1 MSDKKKKA
9 NKPFRPK
16 ARRPRGFE
24 DRSADILRAERR
36 LINAAFSV
44 YDMHGFE
51 PLQTPAFEF
60 ADALGKFLPDEDRPN
75 VGVFALQDDDEQWM
89 SLRYDL
95 TAPLARYV
103 AENYDGLAKPYRRY
117 QAGSVFRNEKPGPGR
132 FREFTQCDADSV
144 GAAGPAADAE
154 MIMLAAE
161 VMRAAGLKDGQYA
174 VRVNNRKLLDGILE
188 SAGVPNTD
196 EGALQRLQV
205 LRAIDKLER
214 LGISGVEALLGEG
227 RKDESGDYTD
237 GAGLPVSGIKA
248 VLKFMT
254 CTEGVESVKGIEDRY
269 QTIQVLEKL
278 MGQSE
283 RGLEGVKELSVI
295 DSILTATGFG
305 PDRVSFDTSIVRG
318 LGYYTGP
325 VFEVELLAD
334 IRDKKGR
341 PVRIGSIGGGG
352 RYDDLV
358 SRFRGQTVPATGFSF
373 GVSRFLT
380 ALERMEALETSVQPP
395 VIICAFD
402 RDLMGEYFKMAAE
415 LRAANIRA
423 EVFIGSGNVTKQM
436 KYADRRNAQIA
447 ILMGSDEMEKGE
459 VTLKDL
465 YLGAEAA
472 KAIQSNEEWK
482 SARPAQDT
490 VAKAQLVN
498 AVKAMLG
505 AGGMSPKK

>member
-1 MSDKKKKA
+1 MSKK

-24 DRSADILRAERR
+24 DKPASLLRAERR
-36 LINAAFSV
+36 LIDAAFSV

-51 PLQTPAFEF
+51 PLQTPAFEY

-75 VGVFALQDDDEQWM
+75 VGVFALQDDDEQWL

-95 TAPLARYV
+95 TAPLARFV

-117 QAGSVFRNEKPGPGR
+117 QAGSVYRNEKPGPGR
-132 FREFTQCDADSV
+132 FREFVQCDADSV

-188 SAGVPNTD
+188 SSGVPNTQD
-196 EGALQRLQV
+196 GALQRLQV
-205 LRAIDKLER
+205 LRAIDKLDR
-214 LGISGVEALLGEG
+214 LGPDGVEALLGEG

-237 GAGLPVSGIKA
+237 GAKLNKDGIKA
-248 VLKFMT
+248 VLGFT
-254 CTEGVESVKGIEDRY
+254 TASDTDRGK
-269 QTIQVLEKL
+269 TITTLEKL
-278 MGQSE
+278 VGASE
-283 RGLEGVKELSVI
+283 RGQEGCLELATIDRILS
-295 DSILTATGFG
+295 ATGFDN
-305 PDRVSFDTSIVRG
+305 DRVSFDTSIVRG

-325 VFEVELLAD
+325 VFEAELLAD

-358 SRFRGQTVPATGFSF
+358 SRFRGQAVPATGFSF
-373 GVSRFLT
+373 GVSRFLS
-380 ALERMEALETSVQPP
+380 ALERMDAIEQSVKPP
-395 VIICAFD
+395 VVICAFD
-402 RDLMGEYFKMAAE
+402 RNLMNEYFMMAAE
-415 LRAANIRA
+415 LRQAGIRA
-423 EVFIGSGNVTKQM
+423 EVFVGSGNITKQM
-436 KYADRRNAQIA
+436 KYADRRKAQITV
-447 ILMGSDEMEKGE
+447 LMGEDELAKNE

-472 KAIQSNEEWK
+472 KAIESNEEWK
-482 SARPAQDT
+482 SSRPAQKT
-490 VAKAQLVN
+490 IAREQFVK
-498 AVKAMLG
+498 AVKNML
-505 AGGMSPKK
+505 S

>member
-1 MSDKKKKA
+1 MSKKK

-24 DRSADILRAERR
+24 DKPAELLRAERK
-36 LINAAFSV
+36 LIDAAFSV
-44 YDMHGFE
+44 YDMNGFE

-75 VGVFALQDDDEQWM
+75 VGVFALQDDDEQWL

-95 TAPLARYV
+95 TAPLARFV
-103 AENYDGLAKPYRRY
+103 AENYDALAKPYRRY
-117 QAGSVFRNEKPGPGR
+117 QAGSVYRNEKPGPGR
-132 FREFTQCDADSV
+132 FREFVQCDADSV

-174 VRVNNRKLLDGILE
+174 IRVNNRKLLDGILE
-188 SAGVPNTD
+188 SADVPNTG
-196 EGALQRLQV
+196 EGEVTRLRV
-205 LRAIDKLER
+205 LRAIDKLDR
-214 LGISGVEALLGEG
+214 LGPDGVEMLLKLG
-227 RKDESGDYTD
+227 RLDESGDH
-237 GAGLPVSGIKA
+237 
-248 VLKFMT
+248 
-254 CTEGVESVKGIEDRY
+254 TEGANLNNEGVDKVMKFITQSTQNRTESII
-269 QTIQVLEKL
+269 TLEKIV
-278 MGQSE
+278 GAST
-283 RGLEGVKELSVI
+283 RGLEGCRELAEI
-295 DSILTATGFG
+295 DKILTATGFG
-305 PDRVSFDTSIVRG
+305 PDRVSYDTSIVRG

-325 VFEVELLAD
+325 VFEAELLAD

-358 SRFRGQTVPATGFSF
+358 SRFRGQAVPATGFSF
-373 GVSRFLT
+373 GVSRFLSALQRMD
-380 ALERMEALETSVQPP
+380 ALEQSVKPP

-402 RDLMGEYFKMAAE
+402 RRLMGDYFKMAEE
-415 LRAANIRA
+415 LRAAGIRA
-423 EVFIGSGNVTKQM
+423 EVFVGSGNVTQQM

-447 ILMGSDEMEKGE
+447 VLMGEDVLAKGE

-482 SARPAQDT
+482 SSRPAQET
-490 VAKAQLVN
+490 VSREGFVD
-498 AVKAMLG
+498 AVKAILG
-505 AGGMSPKK
+505 N

>member
-1 MSDKKKKA
+1 MAKK
-9 NKPFRPK
+9 NKPFRAK

-24 DRSADILRAERR
+24 DRSAESLRAEAR
-36 LINAAFSV
+36 LIQAAFSV
-44 YDMHGFE
+44 YDLHGFE

-75 VGVFALQDDDEQWM
+75 TGVFALQDDDEQWM

-95 TAPLARYV
+95 TAPLARFV

-188 SAGVPNTD
+188 SSGVPNTD
-196 EGALQRLQV
+196 DGAIQRLQV
-205 LRAIDKLER
+205 LRAIDKLDR
-214 LGISGVEALLGEG
+214 LGADGVEALLGEG
-227 RKDESGDYTD
+227 RLDDSGAYTE
-237 GAGLPVSGIKA
+237 GAKLNASGIKA
-248 VLKFMT
+248 VLGFT
-254 CTEGVESVKGIEDRY
+254 TASDDDRLA
-269 QTIQVLEKL
+269 TISTLEKL
-278 MGQSE
+278 VGQSE
-283 RGLEGVKELSVI
+283 QGRSGVEELAQI
-295 DSILTATGFG
+295 DNILTSVGFG

-325 VFEVELLAD
+325 VFEAELLAD

-358 SRFRGQTVPATGFSF
+358 SRFRGQAVPATGFSF
-373 GVSRFLT
+373 GVSRFLS
-380 ALERMEALETSVQPP
+380 ALERMDALESGAKPP
-395 VIICAFD
+395 VVICAFD
-402 RDLMGEYFKMAAE
+402 RSLMGEYFKMAAE
-415 LRAANIRA
+415 LHAEGIRA
-423 EVFIGSGNVTKQM
+423 EVFVGSGNVTKQM
-436 KYADRRNAQIA
+436 KYADRRRAHVA
-447 ILMGSDEMEKGE
+447 ILMGSDEMEAGE

-465 YLGAEAA
+465 YEGAKAAEAI
-472 KAIQSNEEWK
+472 KSNEEWK
-482 SARPAQDT
+482 SSRPAQQT
-490 VAKAQLVN
+490 VSRANWVK
-498 AVKAMLG
+498 AVKSILEV
-505 AGGMSPKK
+505 

>member
-1 MSDKKKKA
+1 MSKKK

-16 ARRPRGFE
+16 PRRPRGFE
-24 DRSADILRAERR
+24 DKPAELLRAERA
-36 LINAAFSV
+36 LINAAYSV

-51 PLQTPAFEF
+51 PLQTPAFEY

-75 VGVFALQDDDEQWM
+75 VGVFALQDDDEQWL

-95 TAPLARYV
+95 TAPLARFV

-117 QAGSVFRNEKPGPGR
+117 QSGSVFRNEKPGPGR
-132 FREFTQCDADSV
+132 FREFVQCDADSV
-144 GAAGPAADAE
+144 GAAGPAADSE

-188 SAGVPNTD
+188 SSGVPNTD
-196 EGALQRLQV
+196 AGAVQRLQV
-205 LRAIDKLER
+205 LRAIDKLDR
-214 LGISGVEALLGEG
+214 LGERGVEALLGEG
-227 RKDESGDYTD
+227 REDESGDYTD
-237 GAGLPVSGIKA
+237 GAKLSPAGIKA
-248 VLKFMT
+248 VLGFT
-254 CTEGVESVKGIEDRY
+254 TASDPDRGK
-269 QTIQVLEKL
+269 TLATLEKL
-278 MGQSE
+278 VGASARGQ
-283 RGLEGVKELSVI
+283 EGCAELAAI
-295 DSILTATGFG
+295 DNILTATGFG

-325 VFEVELLAD
+325 VFEAELLAD

-358 SRFRGQTVPATGFSF
+358 SRFRGQAVPATGFSF

-380 ALERMEALETSVQPP
+380 ALQRLNTLKAEVQPP

-402 RDLMGEYFKMAAE
+402 RSLMSEYFKIAAE
-415 LRAANIRA
+415 LRGAGIRA

-447 ILMGSDEMEKGE
+447 VLMGEDELAQGQI
-459 VTLKDL
+459 TLKDL

-472 KAIQSNEEWK
+472 KAIESNAEWK
-482 SARPAQDT
+482 SARPAQST
-490 VAKAQLVN
+490 IARSELVA
-498 AVKAMLG
+498 AVKSMLG
-505 AGGMSPKK
+505 PKL